1 MLLGVGS
8 VINPRELETA
18 IEMGFDMIVGP
29 DSGMGGC
36 RERIDFVKIV
46 RAAKCFGVPGA
57 FSPSEFAY
65 FLEREDGLEPDGIK
79 IFNASVYGPSGV
91 GALLAPYQRERHN
104 GKMVMPTGGVN
115 VKTGA
120 GFQEQISKRG
130 LLPGPRHVRAPGAGH
145 GAKEDRRPGHH
156 PRVAGEVQGR
166 VQSLTSPPEGPRC
179 PEDAMGPAADRPGP
193 IASMEEVFM
202 NSTERL
208 LRVLAGKPVDRAPV
222 IGVTSVVTVDLMRQ
236 VGTRWPDAHHD
247 PEQMVRAGA
256 AAHVVCGLESVKVPF
271 DMAVEAGALGADID
285 YGADTTL
292 PKIRAPLFRIAA
304 PIRVPRATSSR
315 AADIPWFWRPS
326 ASRGSNTAIPCRS
339 SRRCWVRS
347 RSRAAF
353 SASRRCWSG

>member
-1 MLLGVGS
+1 MSDAYTKDPKRVEKTLREKGVVVVMGRDHAKTPQDVINTVLGIYEAGLIAEVTFRIPEGILKEAMGELRKRRIDSVKARPGDPMLLGVGS

-130 LLPGPRHVRAPGAGH
+130 FCPVLGMSAPL
-145 GAKEDRRPGHH
+145 EL
-156 PRVAGEVQGR
+156 V
-166 VQSLTSPPEGPRC
+166 
-179 PEDAMGPAADRPGP
+179 
-193 IASMEEVFM
+193 
-202 NSTERL
+202 TERKKL
-208 LRVLAGKPVDRAPV
+208 GDPDTIRESLAKFKAEFTPYKPA
-222 IGVTSVVTVDLMRQ
+222 
-236 VGTRWPDAHHD
+236 
-247 PEQMVRAGA
+247 
-256 AAHVVCGLESVKVPF
+256 
-271 DMAVEAGALGADID
+271 
-285 YGADTTL
+285 
-292 PKIRAPLFRIAA
+292 
-304 PIRVPRATSSR
+304 
-315 AADIPWFWRPS
+315 
-326 ASRGSNTAIPCRS
+326 
-339 SRRCWVRS
+339 
-347 RSRAAF
+347 
-353 SASRRCWSG
+353 